1 MESVSL
7 AQLLDATRGHP
18 VRMTDGEFAFCEL
31 TTDSRT
37 VTPGCVFWALV
48 GENQDG
54 HQFVQD
60 AEARGAACCVVN
72 RGQEINSNGA
82 LIEVDDTLVA
92 LADFAGWFRLQRD
105 ALVIG
110 VTGSVG
116 KTTTREMIYA
126 VLDTCHNGIRSQKN
140 YNNEIGLPLTLLQL
154 TRGHDFAVLEL
165 GARRIGD
172 IRKLAEI
179 AQPEIGVITAITP
192 VHLETFGSIHGILQG
207 KGELLESLP
216 KSGFAVIPG
225 DDELTRTLAK
235 RAACRVTMVGQGP
248 HNQIK
253 ATHVEV
259 GVNRLKFKVG
269 NTNYEVPVTGRHY
282 LTSALAAIAVGRE
295 IGLETEAI
303 VRGLKSFVPVDGR
316 CEVEQLGPWTLIN
329 DTYNASPASMQAA
342 CQLLADWQTGHQR
355 ILVAGDMFELG
366 ESAESYHQQIGLHA
380 AQAKL
385 DYLLALGPQADAV
398 AAGAVAAG
406 FPRHGIATCREIDT
420 LLAVLDCC
428 LDRDATVLVKGSRGM
443 RMERVVDWLRTRARE
458 QPKSDSVP
466 AGVRLETDGLHQ
478 VGAPH
483 IYSQLQQKQDVT
495 ASRKK

>member
-18 VRMTDGEFAFCEL
+18 VRMSDSDVVFREVS
-31 TTDSRT
+31 TDSRT
-37 VTPGCVFWALV
+37 VEPGKVFWALA

-54 HQFVQD
+54 HQFVAD
-60 AEARGAACCVVN
+60 AEARGAVCCVVN
-72 RGQEINSNGA
+72 RGQPISSSGT
-82 LIEVDDTLVA
+82 LIEVDDTLQA
-92 LADFAGWFRLQRD
+92 LADFAGWYRLQRD

-116 KTTTREMIYA
+116 KTTTREMIFA
-126 VLDTCHNGIRSQKN
+126 VLDTCHDGVRSQKN
-140 YNNEIGLPLTLLQL
+140 FNNEIGLPLTLLQL
-154 TRGHDFAVLEL
+154 TGGHDFAVLEL

-179 AQPEIGVITAITP
+179 AQPEIGIITAITP
-192 VHLETFGSIHGILQG
+192 VHLETFGSIEGVLQG

-225 DDELTRTLAK
+225 DDELTRSLAK
-235 RAACRVTMVGQGP
+235 RAACRVVMVGQGP

-253 ATHVEV
+253 ATQVEV
-259 GVNRLKFKVG
+259 GVNRLRFKVG

-295 IGLETEAI
+295 IGLQSEQI

-316 CEVEQLGPWTLIN
+316 CEVEQLGPWTMIN

-342 CQLLADWQTGHQR
+342 CQLLADWPTGSKR

-366 ESAESYHQQIGLHA
+366 EAADVYHQQFGADA
-380 AQAKL
+380 AKTKL
-385 DYLLALGPQADAV
+385 NYLLALGPHADQV
-398 AAGAVAAG
+398 AAGAIAAG
-406 FPRHGIATCREIDT
+406 FPWHGIATCRELDT

-428 LDRDATVLVKGSRGM
+428 LDVDSTVLVKGSRGM
-443 RMERVVDWLRTRARE
+443 RMERVVDWLRKKAAEHPLATQRLRA
-458 QPKSDSVP
+458 V
-466 AGVRLETDGLHQ
+466 A
-478 VGAPH
+478 
-483 IYSQLQQKQDVT
+483 
-495 ASRKK
+495 